1 MRVIGP
7 YATINYNG
15 NIQELKLY
23 LKYLKRTH
31 GLVVERI
38 ERKNDEYVLFVN
50 SCGVQSQNQT
60 FETDAHCASQKG
72 EHDG

>member
-7 YATINYNG
+7 YATLKYKG
-15 NIQELKLY
+15 NIQGLKLY

-38 ERKNDEYVLFVN
+38 ERKDDGFVLFVN
-50 SCGVQSQNQT
+50 SSVVQSQNQT
-60 FETDAHCASQKG
+60 FETDAHSASQKRSI
-72 EHDG
+72 

>member
-7 YATINYNG
+7 YATINYKG
-15 NIQELKLY
+15 TIQELKLY

-50 SCGVQSQNQT
+50 SGGVQSQNQT
-60 FETDAHCASQKG
+60 FETDAHSASQKG
-72 EHDG
+72 ERDG